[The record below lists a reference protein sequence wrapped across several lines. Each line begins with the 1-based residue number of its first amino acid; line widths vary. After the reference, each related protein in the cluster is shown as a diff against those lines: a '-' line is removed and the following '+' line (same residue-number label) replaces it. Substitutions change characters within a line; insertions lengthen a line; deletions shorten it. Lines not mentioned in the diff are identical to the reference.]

1 MTSAKPKPPLIPG
14 ETRAYPVLP
23 LRDIVVFPHMIVPL
37 FVGREKSIKALEE
50 VMRSD
55 TFILLATQKNA
66 SDDDPAT
73 GAIFEIGTLAS
84 VLQLLKLP
92 DGTVKVLV
100 EGAARAKVERYTD
113 RAEYYEADAVVLA
126 NSSGEQVEAE
136 ALARS
141 VINEFENYVKL
152 NKKVSPEV
160 VGVVQQI
167 EDYAKLAD
175 TVASHLA
182 VKIPDKQVILE
193 TPSVTERLE
202 KVLGLME
209 SEISVL
215 QVEKR
220 IRTRVKRQ
228 MEKTQ
233 REYYLNEQMKAI
245 QKELG
250 DEEGKD
256 ELAEIEDKIKKTKLS
271 KEAREKATHE
281 LKKLRQ
287 MSPMSA
293 EATVV
298 RNYLDWL
305 LSIPWNK
312 KSKVKKDLV
321 LAQEILDADHFGL
334 EKVKE
339 RIVEYLAVQQR
350 ANKLSGPILCLV
362 GPPGVGK
369 TSLGKSIARATGRDF
384 VRVSLG
390 GVRDEA
396 EIRGHRRTYIGS
408 MPGKVIQSMRKAK
421 SSNPLFLLDEVD
433 KMGADF
439 RGDPSSALLEVLDPE
454 QNHTFND
461 HYLEVDYDLS
471 NVMFITTA
479 NTLNIPPPLMDRM
492 EIIRIAGYTEDE
504 KVEIARKH
512 LIPHAVAKHGLDL
525 KEWSIDDEALLLLI
539 RRYTREAGVRNLER
553 ELSTLIR
560 KAVKELTLT
569 KKKSITVEAK
579 TVSDYLGV
587 PKYRYGEVEDED
599 QVGVVTGLAW
609 TDVGGELLTIEAA
622 MMPGKGKMT
631 VTGNLRDVMKESIS
645 AAASYVRMRAV
656 AFGIEP
662 PRFDKKDIHVH
673 VPEGATPKDGP
684 SAGVAMVT
692 AIVSVM
698 TGIPVRRDVAMTG
711 EITLRGRVLP
721 IGGLKEKLLAASRG
735 GMKTVLIPE
744 ENAKDLV
751 EISESIKKGL
761 EIIPVSRMDEV
772 LARALTR
779 KPEPIEWDEEK
790 AKPTETSVTTEPA
803 VETELFG
810 AHGAL
815 IGFPLRDQ
823 PNWTAAPR
831 GAAVF
836 VWPPCSCFVLDI
848 VQNKERTWFCC
859 RSELRVIC
867 SFQTRQFVL
876 ADTPTHEVRR
886 PAKLSR
892 RDV

>member
-1 MTSAKPKPPLIPG
+1 MTTTPKPRALPQPG
-14 ETRAYPVLP
+14 ESRTYPVLP

-37 FVGREKSIKALEE
+37 FVGREKSIRALEE
-50 VMRSD
+50 VMRTD
-55 TFILLATQKNA
+55 NYILLATQKNA
-66 SDDDPAT
+66 SDDDPGT
-73 GAIFEIGTLAS
+73 DSIYEVGTLAS

-92 DGTVKVLV
+92 DNTVKVLV
-100 EGAARAKVERYTD
+100 EGAERAKVLRYGERTD
-113 RAEYYEADAVVLA
+113 FYEAEAVVLPDKL
-126 NSSGEQVEAE
+126 GERVEAE

-141 VINEFENYVKL
+141 VVNEFEGYVKL

-182 VKIPDKQVILE
+182 VKIPDKQLILE
-193 TPSVTERLE
+193 TLSVTERLE
-202 KVLGLME
+202 KVLSLME

-250 DEEGKD
+250 DDEGRD
-256 ELAEIEDKIKKTKLS
+256 ELAELEDKIKKTRLS

-312 KSKVKKDLV
+312 KTKIKKDL
-321 LAQEILDADHFGL
+321 LHAQEILDADHYGL

-339 RIVEYLAVQQR
+339 RIVEYLAVQSR
-350 ANKLSGPILCLV
+350 ANKLTGPILCLV

-369 TSLGKSIARATGRDF
+369 TSLGKSIARATGREF

-421 SSNPLFLLDEVD
+421 TSNPLFLLDEVD
-433 KMGADF
+433 KMGSDF

-461 HYLEVDYDLS
+461 HYLEVEYDLS
-471 NVMFITTA
+471 SVMFITTA

-512 LIPHAVAKHGLDL
+512 LIPHATAKHGLDP
-525 KEWSIDDEALLLLI
+525 KEWAIDDEALLLVI

-560 KAVKELTLT
+560 KAVKELTLS
-569 KKKSITVEAK
+569 KAKSITVEAK
-579 TVSDYLGV
+579 TVADYLGV
-587 PKYRYGEVEDED
+587 PKFRYGEVEDQD

-622 MMPGKGKMT
+622 MMPGKGKMI

-656 AFGIEP
+656 AFGIKP
-662 PRFDKKDIHVH
+662 PLFDNRDIHVH

-684 SAGVAMVT
+684 SAGVAMAT

-698 TGIPVRRDVAMTG
+698 TGIPARKDVAMTG
-711 EITLRGRVLP
+711 EITLRGRVWP
-721 IGGLKEKLLAASRG
+721 VAGLKEKLLAALRG
-735 GMKTVLIPE
+735 GIKTVLIPE
-744 ENAKDLV
+744 ENTKDLV
-751 EISESIKKGL
+751 EISDSVKSGL
-761 EIIPVSRMDEV
+761 EIIPALRMDEV
-772 LARALTR
+772 LGHALTR
-779 KPEPIEWDEEK
+779 KPQPIVWDE
-790 AKPTETSVTTEPA
+790 TT
-803 VETELFG
+803 T
-810 AHGAL
+810 
-815 IGFPLRDQ
+815 
-823 PNWTAAPR
+823 TAA
-831 GAAVF
+831 AVPEEAP
-836 VWPPCSCFVLDI
+836 VEEEAWTL
-848 VQNKERTWFCC
+848 T
-859 RSELRVIC
+859 
-867 SFQTRQFVL
+867 
-876 ADTPTHEVRR
+876 AH
-886 PAKLSR
+886 
-892 RDV
+892 